1 MYNVLWLASW
11 YPSKVDSFAGDF
23 IERHS
28 FAVGSFVKLT
38 VLFIVKDETMERGQS
53 IVEKI
58 QHNNHVVYK
67 VYYGRSSSNSLLERI
82 LSYRTYRQLQKKMY
96 KQIVS
101 EIGKPDLLHVHVAM
115 KGGMLAG
122 YLKRK
127 FMIPYFVTE
136 HWSGYFKESA
146 PNVYTGNWVI
156 NNQNKKVLNNANL
169 LLPVTQNLG
178 NTINKNFT
186 NVKYVVIPNV
196 VNTDLFF
203 YKPFQPKK
211 FRFIHPSSMDDNKN
225 PKGILMACKKAKVMG
240 CDFELL
246 MVGKLDNSILEV
258 AKQLDLSKDFV
269 TFKPAISYAEV
280 AKEMQHSSA
289 LLLFSGFESLPCV
302 ILEALCCG
310 LPVISS
316 RVGGIDEVIDNEN
329 GILVESGKVEELAVA
344 ICKMIENYA
353 DYNRHSIAQKA
364 AQKFSYGVVGQQYFD
379 QYKRLLNP

>member
-23 IERHS
+23 IERHA

-38 VLFIVKDETMERGQS
+38 VLFIVKDETMEQGQS

-67 VYYGRSSSNSLLERI
+67 VYYGKSSSNNLLKRI
-82 LSYRTYRQLQKKMY
+82 LSYKTYRQLQKKMY

-115 KGGMLAG
+115 KAGMLAR
-122 YLKRK
+122 YLKMK

-136 HWSGYFKESA
+136 HWSGYFKASV
-146 PNVYTGNWVI
+146 PNVYSGNWLI
-156 NNQNKKVLNNANL
+156 NNQNKKILNNANCL
-169 LLPVTQNLG
+169 FPVTKNLG
-178 NTINKNFT
+178 DTINKNFT
-186 NVKYVVIPNV
+186 KVKYVVIPNV

-203 YKPFQPKK
+203 YKPFQPEK

-240 CDFELL
+240 YDFELL
-246 MVGKLDNSILEV
+246 MVGKLDDSILEM

-302 ILEALCCG
+302 ILEAFCCG

-329 GILVESGKVEELAVA
+329 GILVESGKVEELVVA
-344 ICKMIENYA
+344 ICKMIDNYVV
-353 DYNRHSIAQKA
+353 YNRYSIAQKA
-364 AQKFSYGVVGQQYFD
+364 AQKFSYDVVGQQYFD

>member
-23 IERHS
+23 IERHA
-28 FAVGSFVKLT
+28 FAVGWFVKLT

-115 KGGMLAG
+115 KAGMLAR

-127 FMIPYFVTE
+127 FRIPYFVTE

-146 PNVYTGNWVI
+146 PNVYSGNWLI

-169 LLPVTQNLG
+169 LFPVTQNLG
-178 NTINKNFT
+178 NSINKNFT
-186 NVKYVVIPNV
+186 KVKYVVIPNV

-203 YKPFQPKK
+203 YKPFQPEK

-240 CDFELL
+240 YDFELL
-246 MVGKLDNSILEV
+246 MVGKLDDSILEM

-289 LLLFSGFESLPCV
+289 LLLYSGFESLPCV
-302 ILEALCCG
+302 ILEAFCCG

-316 RVGGIDEVIDNEN
+316 RVGGIDEVINNEN

-344 ICKMIENYA
+344 ICKMIDNYA
-353 DYNRHSIAQKA
+353 VYNRDSIAQKA
-364 AQKFSYGVVGQQYFD
+364 VQKFSYGVVGQQYFD

>member
-23 IERHS
+23 IERHA

-38 VLFIVKDETMERGQS
+38 VLFIVKDETMEQGQS

-67 VYYGRSSSNSLLERI
+67 VYYGKSSSNNLLKRI
-82 LSYRTYRQLQKKMY
+82 LSYKTYRQLQKKMY

-115 KGGMLAG
+115 KAGMLAR

-127 FMIPYFVTE
+127 FRIPYFVTE
-136 HWSGYFKESA
+136 HWSGYFKESV
-146 PNVYTGNWVI
+146 PNVYSGNWLI
-156 NNQNKKVLNNANL
+156 NNQNKKVLNNANFL
-169 LLPVTQNLG
+169 FPVTKNLG

-186 NVKYVVIPNV
+186 KVKYVVIPNV

-203 YKPFQPKK
+203 YKPFQPER

-225 PKGILMACKKAKVMG
+225 PQGILRACKKAKVMG
-240 CDFELL
+240 YDFELL
-246 MVGKLDNSILEV
+246 MVGKLDDSILEM

-302 ILEALCCG
+302 ILEAFCCG

-329 GILVESGKVEELAVA
+329 GILVESGKVEELVVA
-344 ICKMIENYA
+344 ICKMIDNYA

-364 AQKFSYGVVGQQYFD
+364 AQKFSYDVVGQQYFD

>member
-11 YPSKVDSFAGDF
+11 YPSKVDLFAGDF

-38 VLFIVKDETMERGQS
+38 VLFIVKDESMEQGKS

-58 QHNNHVVYK
+58 QHKNHVVYK
-67 VYYGRSSSNSLLERI
+67 VYYGRSSSNNLLERI
-82 LSYRTYRQLQKKMY
+82 LSYKTYRQLQKQMY
-96 KQIVS
+96 KQLVA
-101 EIGKPDLLHVHVAM
+101 EMGKPDLVHVHVAM
-115 KGGMLAG
+115 KAGMLAR

-146 PNVYTGNWVI
+146 PNVYAGNWLI
-156 NNQNKKVLNNANL
+156 NNQNKKVLNNANFL
-169 LLPVTQNLG
+169 FPVTRNLG
-178 NTINKNFT
+178 DTINKNFT
-186 NVKYVVIPNV
+186 KVNYVVIPNV

-203 YKPFQPKK
+203 YKPFQPER

-225 PKGILMACKKAKVMG
+225 PKGILMACEKAKAMG
-240 CDFELL
+240 YDFELL
-246 MVGKLDNSILEV
+246 MVGNLNDSILEM
-258 AKQLDLSKDFV
+258 AKQFDLFKDFV

-280 AKEMQHSSA
+280 AEEMQHSSA
-289 LLLFSGFESLPCV
+289 LLLYSGFESLPCV
-302 ILEALCCG
+302 ILEAFCCG

-316 RVGGIDEVIDNEN
+316 RVGGIAEVIDNEN
-329 GILVESGKVEELAVA
+329 GILVERGKVEELVVA
-344 ICKMIENYA
+344 ICNMIDNYEV
-353 DYNRHSIAQKA
+353 YNRYSIAQKA
-364 AQKFSYGVVGQQYFD
+364 AQKFSYDVVGQQYFD